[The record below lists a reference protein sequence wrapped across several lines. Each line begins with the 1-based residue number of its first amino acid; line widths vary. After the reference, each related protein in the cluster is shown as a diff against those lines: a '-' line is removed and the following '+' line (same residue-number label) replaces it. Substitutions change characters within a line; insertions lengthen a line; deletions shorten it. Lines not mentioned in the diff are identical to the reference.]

1 MKNYEVY
8 SKDPRQYD
16 LLNNG
21 VSKVGEIGADQ
32 EQLKT
37 LRFELE
43 TFVCDGEYAR
53 GLERIMNAYLDGLNK
68 PEQQA
73 VWVSGFFGSGKSHLV
88 KMLRYLWVDYKF
100 STDGASARSLAR
112 LPTNIYDL
120 FVELNNRARQYGG
133 LKAAA
138 GTLGEGS
145 PDNIRLAFLQLIFR
159 ATGLPENLAA
169 AKFVLWLRD
178 KNLLDKIAARL
189 KAKKLDPEREIR
201 NFYVST
207 PVAEALLAADSSYGT
222 PKDARDALRAQF
234 PNVSTATIDEALDLV
249 RRIFGNEGKLP
260 CTLIVVERRS
270 NGKGLDRGG
279 DTG

>member
-100 STDGASARSLAR
+100 ADGASARSLAR
-112 LPTNIYDL
+112 LPTNINDL

-138 GTLGEGS
+138 GTLGEGQPGQYS
-145 PDNIRLAFLQLIFR
+145 PRLLTAHLS
-159 ATGLPENLAA
+159 
-169 AKFVLWLRD
+169 RD
-178 KNLLDKIAARL
+178 GIAGESSRGEVRSL
-189 KAKKLDPEREIR
+189 
-201 NFYVST
+201 
-207 PVAEALLAADSSYGT
+207 VAG
-222 PKDARDALRAQF
+222 
-234 PNVSTATIDEALDLV
+234 
-249 RRIFGNEGKLP
+249 
-260 CTLIVVERRS
+260 
-270 NGKGLDRGG
+270 
-279 DTG
+279 